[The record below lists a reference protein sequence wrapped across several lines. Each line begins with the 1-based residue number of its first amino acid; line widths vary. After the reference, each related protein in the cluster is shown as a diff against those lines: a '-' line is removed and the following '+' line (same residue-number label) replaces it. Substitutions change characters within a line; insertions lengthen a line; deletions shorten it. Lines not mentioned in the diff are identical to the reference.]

1 MKILVINPNS
11 TASMT
16 AAIGAAA
23 KRVAAPGTAIAAVN
37 PTSGPAAIQGA
48 EDGLAALPGL
58 FALFER
64 EVMQAPKTTG
74 DCDAVVIACFDDTG
88 LKALK
93 ARSPVPVVGIG
104 EAGFLAAMLVA
115 ERFSVVTTLDVSL
128 PVIEANL
135 EAYGWRSR
143 CAGLHAS
150 GVPVLDLEGAGA
162 KVVET
167 VAAGIA
173 RAMAEDGCDA
183 VVLGCA
189 GMADLAEEMTERF
202 GIPVIDGVAAAVTFC
217 EALHRAGIDNSPQR
231 PLTAA
236 TQ

>member
-1 MKILVINPNS
+1 MKILIINPNS
-11 TASMT
+11 TATMT
-16 AAIGAAA
+16 AAIGTAARRA
-23 KRVAAPGTAIAAVN
+23 AAPGTAIAAVN
-37 PTSGPAAIQGA
+37 PDSGPPAIQGA

-64 EVMQAPKTTG
+64 EVMQTHS
-74 DCDAVVIACFDDTG
+74 CDAVIVACFDDTG

-115 ERFSVVTTLDVSL
+115 ERFSVVTTLAVSL

-135 EAYGWRSR
+135 EAYGWRGR

-150 GVPVLDLEGAGA
+150 GVPVLDLEGADT

-173 RAMAEDGCDA
+173 RAVTEDGCDA

-189 GMADLAEEMTERF
+189 GMADLAEVMTERF

-217 EALHRAGIDNSPQR
+217 EALNRAGIDNSPQR
-231 PLTAA
+231 PLAKVP
-236 TQ
+236 Q

>member
-1 MKILVINPNS
+1 MKILIINPNS
-11 TASMT
+11 TAAMT
-16 AAIGAAA
+16 TAIGAAA
-23 KRVAAPGTAIAAVN
+23 RRAAAPGTAIAAVN
-37 PTSGPAAIQGA
+37 PESGPPAIQGA

-58 FALFER
+58 YALFER
-64 EVMQAPKTTG
+64 EVMQAHS
-74 DCDAVVIACFDDTG
+74 CDAVIVACFDDTG

-104 EAGFLAAMLVA
+104 EASFLAAMLVA
-115 ERFSVVTTLDVSL
+115 ERFSVVTTLEVSL

-135 EAYGWRSR
+135 EAYGWRGR

-150 GVPVLDLEGAGA
+150 GVPVLDLEGADA

-173 RAMAEDGCDA
+173 QAVAADGCDA

-189 GMADLAEEMTERF
+189 GMADLAEVMTERF

-217 EALHRAGIDNSPQR
+217 EALSRAGIDNSPQR
-231 PLTAA
+231 PLTPA